1 MKNKGQSLGSDSDI
15 YEDMSL
21 NSSHSNEA
29 DITGN
34 VTISEEVLSELSAQL
49 SLYKDQSLGY
59 HEGELGVR
67 AREAW
72 HYYYGELPKPVTKGS
87 SHWTDRSVWE
97 SVNGMLQE
105 AMNVF
110 TTDTNQTVKFA
121 PLNRDD
127 GITAL
132 AATKMVNQALLRDND
147 GYEVL
152 HDVFKES
159 FVVRTS
165 FIKRYWAEKEHTE
178 VESFDDLKEEQI
190 EAYIVDIINSE
201 GIDPNFISFEAE
213 FDEETGLGSG
223 TISRRVKKA
232 GVHIEFT
239 PFEQVLVEPS
249 ATSFKDA
256 NYVGHRV
263 RKTKDE
269 LLNMGFDA
277 ELVKELSPAS
287 SDIEAGVIA
296 NARIN
301 NISPLNVSD
310 VVMVGDEK
318 ADKLWLYENYMITS
332 LVSGEIELLQIFTI
346 NGQILEINRV
356 SEVPFVNINPLPTPG
371 FIWGES
377 LVDLTKDIQDLNT
390 TLVRG
395 FIDNIMNAN
404 HRRYIAAKGQ
414 YDRRSLLDN
423 RPGGVV
429 EVTAPG
435 AIELFPY
442 HALPQGLTNLLE
454 YVEQKKEQRTGVT
467 RLGQGLNPDVFKNDN
482 AHATV
487 SDMLSASMNRLRMV
501 CRNLA
506 ETGIS
511 ELMLG
516 VYRLIRENGKEP
528 ISVDTAQGPV
538 LINPRDLPERTEVCL
553 SYAIGTNERRERGA
567 NLMQLMSTTLDS
579 PTAQFMQPAQMYHM
593 ACEIYKAFG
602 VPDVENYLT
611 PPDKLPPPPEPTPVE
626 LMEVQIKQEQI
637 RMIQA
642 NVAKLSSDMK
652 IDKVKIDFEQSKA
665 ADDYSLR
672 REESLSKQDESADKM
687 SLEEQKHELDKKRVE
702 LDAISVELEQQKVL
716 IEAQLENMQKRGVDL
731 KG

>member
-1 MKNKGQSLGSDSDI
+1 MMDKDTSPNDNHN
-15 YEDMSL
+15 M
-21 NSSHSNEA
+21 A

-34 VTISEEVLSELSAQL
+34 VHISEDILQELQAQL
-49 SLYKDQSLGY
+49 DLYKDQSLGY

-72 HYYYGELPKPVTKGS
+72 HYYYGELPNPVTKGS
-87 SHWTDRSVWE
+87 SKWIDRSVWE

-110 TTDTNQTVKFA
+110 TTEVNETVKFS
-121 PLNRDD
+121 PLNHND
-127 GITAL
+127 GIGAQV
-132 AATKMVNQALLRDND
+132 ATKLVNKALFIDND
-147 GYEVL
+147 GYQVL

-165 FIKRYWAEKEHTE
+165 FIKRYWAIKEHTD
-178 VESFDDLKEEQI
+178 VETFEGLQEEQI
-190 EAYIVDIINSE
+190 EAYITDVINTE
-201 GIDPNFISFEAE
+201 KIDPNFISFEAE
-213 FDEETGLGSG
+213 FDPETGLGSG
-223 TISRRVKKA
+223 SISRRVKKA

-263 RKTKDE
+263 RKEKGE
-269 LLNMGFDA
+269 LLDMGFDPERVA
-277 ELVKELSPAS
+277 ELSPAS

-318 ADKLWLYENYMITS
+318 ADKLWLYENYIKTS
-332 LVSGEIELLQIFTI
+332 LISGELELLQVFTI
-346 NGQILEINRV
+346 NGEVLEINRV
-356 SEVPFVNINPLPTPG
+356 SEVPFVNVNPLPTPG

-377 LVDLTKDIQDLNT
+377 LVDITKDIQDLNT
-390 TLVRG
+390 SIVRG
-395 FIDNIMNAN
+395 LIDNTMNAN

-442 HALPQGLTNLLE
+442 HQLPQGIPMLLE

-467 RLGQGLNPDVFKNDN
+467 RLGQGLDPSVFKNDN
-482 AHATV
+482 SHATV

-506 ETGIS
+506 ESGIS

-528 ISVDTAQGPV
+528 ISVMTAQGEV
-538 LINPRDLPERTEVCL
+538 KVHPRDLPERGEMSL
-553 SYAIGTNERRERGA
+553 SYAIGSNERKERGN
-567 NLMQLMSTTLDS
+567 NLMTLLQATLDG
-579 PTAQFMQPAQMYHM
+579 PTAEFMLPNQMYFM
-593 ACEIYKAFG
+593 ATEIYKAFG
-602 VPDVENYLT
+602 IPDVENYLT
-611 PPDKLPPPPEPTPVE
+611 PPDKLPPPPEPSPAD
-626 LMEVQIKQEQI
+626 LMEVQIKEEQI
-637 RMIQA
+637 RMIQV
-642 NVAKLSSDMK
+642 NISKLQNDIKMDQTK
-652 IDKVKIDFEQSKA
+652 MEFEQMKA
-665 ADDYSLR
+665 ADDYTLK
-672 REESLSKQDESADKM
+672 REESLSKQDENADKM
-687 SLEEQKHELDKKRVE
+687 SIEGMKIELDQRRVGLEERSVELDK
-702 LDAISVELEQQKVL
+702 QKVM
-716 IEAQLENMQKRGVDL
+716 IEAQLENIQKRGVDL

>member
-1 MKNKGQSLGSDSDI
+1 MMDD
-15 YEDMSL
+15 DFSL
-21 NSSHSNEA
+21 NDGNENMA
-29 DITGN
+29 DVTGN
-34 VTISEEVLSELSAQL
+34 VVISEDILSELQAQL
-49 SLYKDQSLGY
+49 DLYKDQSLGY

-72 HYYYGELPKPVTKGS
+72 HYYYGELPNPVTKGS
-87 SHWTDRSVWE
+87 SQWIDRSVWE

-110 TTDTNQTVKFA
+110 TTDVNETVKFM
-121 PLNRDD
+121 PINRED
-127 GITAL
+127 GNAAK
-132 AATKMVNQALLRDND
+132 AATQMVNQIMLKEND
-147 GYEVL
+147 GYQVL

-165 FIKRYWAEKEHTE
+165 FVKRYWAEKAHTE
-178 VESFDDLKEEQI
+178 VETFSGLTEEEI
-190 EAYIVDIINSE
+190 ESYIADVIMSDK
-201 GIDPNFISFEAE
+201 IDPAMISFEAE
-213 FDEETGLGSG
+213 IDPETKMASGS
-223 TISRRVKKA
+223 ISRKIKKE

-269 LLNMGFDA
+269 LLTMGFDPDRV
-277 ELVKELSPAS
+277 EELSPAS

-310 VVMVGDEK
+310 VVMVGDAK
-318 ADKLWLYENYMITS
+318 ADKLWLYENYMKTS
-332 LVSGEIELLQIFTI
+332 LISGEIELLQIFTI
-346 NGQILEINRV
+346 NGEVLEINRV

-377 LVDLTKDIQDLNT
+377 LVDITKDIQDLNT
-390 TLVRG
+390 QIVRG
-395 FIDNIMNAN
+395 LIDNTMNAN
-404 HRRYIAAKGQ
+404 HRRYIATKGQ

-442 HALPQGLTNLLE
+442 HPLPQGMINLLE

-516 VYRLIRENGKEP
+516 IYRLVRENGKEP
-528 ISVDTAQGPV
+528 LEVRTSKGIVKI
-538 LINPRDLPERTEVCL
+538 LPRDLPPREGMAL
-553 SYAIGTNERRERGA
+553 AYAIGTNERRERGQ
-567 NLMQLMSTTLDS
+567 NMMMLMQSTMDG
-579 PTAQFMQPAQMYHM
+579 PTAQFMLPEQQYHM

-602 VPDVENYLT
+602 IPDVENFLT
-611 PPDKLPPPPEPTPVE
+611 PVDELPPPPEPSPAD
-626 LMEVQIKQEQI
+626 LMEVQIKEEQI
-637 RMIQA
+637 KLIQA
-642 NVAKLSSDMK
+642 NIAKVLNDTKVDQMK
-652 IDKVKIDFEQSKA
+652 IEFEQTKA
-665 ADDYSLR
+665 ADDFTLK
-672 REESLSKQDESADKM
+672 REESMSKQDESADKM
-687 SLEEQKHELDKKRVE
+687 TLEEMKLALEGRKVEIQAQQVKLEEQRL
-702 LDAISVELEQQKVL
+702 L
-716 IEAQLENMQKRGVDL
+716 IEAQLENDQKRGVDVG
-731 KG
+731 KQ

>member
-1 MKNKGQSLGSDSDI
+1 MMDKDYGPNDNNNI
-15 YEDMSL
+15 
-21 NSSHSNEA
+21 A
-29 DITGN
+29 DVTGN
-34 VTISEEVLSELSAQL
+34 VIISEDILSELSSQL

-87 SHWTDRSVWE
+87 SQWIDRSVWE

-110 TTDTNQTVKFA
+110 ATDVNETVKFT
-121 PLNRDD
+121 PIDKDD
-127 GITAL
+127 GDASI
-132 AATKMVNQALLRDND
+132 AATLMVNKILLKEND
-147 GYEVL
+147 GYQVL

-165 FIKRYWAEKEHTE
+165 FIKRYWATKEHTE
-178 VESFDDLKEEQI
+178 IETFDDLTEEQV
-190 EAYIVDIINSE
+190 EAYITDVLATESIE
-201 GIDPNFISFEAE
+201 PNLISFEAE
-213 FDEETGLGSG
+213 FDPDTGMGSG
-223 TISRRVKKA
+223 SISRKIKKE

-263 RKTKDE
+263 RKSKDE
-269 LLNMGFDA
+269 LLNMGLDPERVE
-277 ELVKELSPAS
+277 ELTPSS

-310 VVMVGDEK
+310 IVMVGDEK
-318 ADKLWLYENYMITS
+318 ADKVWLYENYIKTS
-332 LVSGEIELLQIFTI
+332 IISGEMELLQVFTV
-346 NGQILEINRV
+346 NDEILEINRV
-356 SEVPFVNINPLPTPG
+356 SEIPFVNINPLPTPG

-377 LVDLTKDIQDLNT
+377 LVDITKDIQDLNT
-390 TLVRG
+390 QIVRG
-395 FIDNIMNAN
+395 LIDNTMNAN
-404 HRRYIAAKGQ
+404 HRRYIATKGQ

-442 HALPQGLTNLLE
+442 HPLPQGMTALLE

-467 RLGQGLNPDVFKNDN
+467 RLGQGLDPAVFKNDN

-516 VYRLIRENGKEP
+516 IYRLVRENGKEP
-528 ISVDTAQGPV
+528 IKVRTSKGIKEI
-538 LINPRDLPERTEVCL
+538 LPRDLPPRDDMSL
-553 SYAIGTNERRERGA
+553 SYAIGTNERRERGQ
-567 NLMQLMSTTLDS
+567 NLTMLLQNTLDG
-579 PTAQFMQPAQMYHM
+579 PTAQFMLPEQQYHM

-602 VPDVENYLT
+602 IPDVENYLT
-611 PPDKLPPPPEPTPVE
+611 PVDQLPPPPEPTPAE
-626 LMEVQIKQEQI
+626 LMEVQIKEEQI
-637 RMIQA
+637 KLIQA
-642 NVAKLSSDMK
+642 NITKVLNDTKVDQMK
-652 IDKVKIDFEQSKA
+652 IEFEQTKA
-665 ADDYSLR
+665 ADEFTLK
-672 REESLSKQDESADKM
+672 REESLSKQDENADKM
-687 SLEEQKHELDKKRVE
+687 SLEEMKLVLEERKVQLQAQQVKLD
-702 LDAISVELEQQKVL
+702 EQRLL
-716 IEAQLENMQKRGVDL
+716 IEAQLENDQKRGIDVG
-731 KG
+731 KQ